1 MKSYL
6 ALPEVQADLNR
17 VLPDYDS
24 DCIQDTYDG
33 VFAKY
38 HSNFG
43 KSTYLKIELNSDDLT
58 VTNPISHRA
67 NSIFFFYWS
76 LLNIAP
82 EKRSRQAAKR
92 LVAACPKW
100 ARKYTS
106 LYHTMDD
113 FLMGINQLSTTG
125 SIKTKN

>member
-1 MKSYL
+1 MRSRLSNIHIIISFLQSLKSYL

-38 HSNFG
+38 HSYLS

-58 VTNPISHRA
+58 VTNSISHRTH
-67 NSIFFFYWS
+67 SIFFFYWS
-76 LLNIAP
+76 LLNIEG
-82 EKRSRQAAKR
+82 EKRSRQAAIR
-92 LVAACPKW
+92 LVAGCPKW
-100 ARKYTS
+100 ASIIHYTIRPM
-106 LYHTMDD
+106 T
-113 FLMGINQLSTTG
+113 F
-125 SIKTKN
+125 

>member
-38 HSNFG
+38 HSNFS

-67 NSIFFFYWS
+67 HSIFFFYWS

-82 EKRSRQAAKR
+82 EKRSRQAAKGLLL
-92 LVAACPKW
+92 LV
-100 ARKYTS
+100 
-106 LYHTMDD
+106 L
-113 FLMGINQLSTTG
+113 NEQE
-125 SIKTKN
+125 SILHYIIRWMTF